1 MNILSRLLKVLHW
14 IIFIYTSFTILF
26 VLVNILAGE
35 HVGDILSQVLQGMF
49 LIENADSL
57 YMGVP
62 IDLSIIIP
70 FIRYIIFGRIG
81 WFPWTPFRKE

>member
-1 MNILSRLLKVLHW
+1 MLVRLIQVIHW
-14 IIFIYTSFTILF
+14 IIFIYTSFTILI

-35 HVGDILSQVLQGMF
+35 DVADILSQVLQGMF

-62 IDLSIIIP
+62 IDLSIIMP
-70 FIRYIIFGRIG
+70 FIRYIIFGRLG
-81 WFPWTPFRKE
+81 WFPWSPFRKE

>member
-14 IIFIYTSFTILF
+14 IIFIYTSFIILV
-26 VLVNILAGE
+26 VLVNILTGADIE
-35 HVGDILSQVLQGMF
+35 DILEKVAQGMF

-57 YMGVP
+57 YLGVS
-62 IDLSIIIP
+62 IDLSIIMP
-70 FIRYIIFGRIG
+70 FIRYIIFGRFG

>member
-1 MNILSRLLKVLHW
+1 MNIVTRLLKVLHW
-14 IIFIYTSFTILF
+14 IIFIYTSFIILG
-26 VLVNILAGE
+26 VLAYILTGAD
-35 HVGDILSQVLQGMF
+35 VADILEEVAQGMF

-62 IDLSIIIP
+62 IDLSIIMP
-70 FIRYIIFGRIG
+70 FIRFIIFGRIG

>member
-14 IIFIYTSFTILF
+14 IIFIYTSFIILV
-26 VLVNILAGE
+26 VLVNILAGADIE
-35 HVGDILSQVLQGMF
+35 DILEKVAQGMF

-62 IDLSIIIP
+62 IDLSIIMP
-70 FIRYIIFGRIG
+70 FIRYIIFGRFG
-81 WFPWTPFRKE
+81 WFPWTPFRKD